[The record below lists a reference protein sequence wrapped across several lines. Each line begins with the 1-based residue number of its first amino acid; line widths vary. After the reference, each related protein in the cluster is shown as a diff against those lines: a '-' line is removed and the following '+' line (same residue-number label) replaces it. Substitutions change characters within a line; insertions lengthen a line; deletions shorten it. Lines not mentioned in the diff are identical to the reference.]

1 MTKKNKI
8 KIRQDKLKKIFIEQL
23 ERTPTIETSCQKV
36 AVSRSTVYRWMDS
49 NKKFKKEVDEALAKG
64 RDFMSDVAENQLFS
78 LIGEKK
84 FEAIRLFLSTH
95 NMRYGNKVEL
105 TGQVK
110 IKDEPLTP
118 EQEELV
124 KKALKLAGL
133 LENKQIKK
141 NE

>member
-8 KIRQDKLKKIFIEQL
+8 SIRQDKLKKIFIEQL
-23 ERTPTIETSCQKV
+23 KRTPTIETSCQKV

-49 NKKFKKEVDEALAKG
+49 NKKFKKDVDEALAKG
-64 RDFMSDVAENQLFS
+64 RDFMLDVAENQLFS

-95 NMRYGNKVEL
+95 NMRYSNKVEL
-105 TGQVK
+105 TGQVN